1 MKAAYEK
8 PETAASSL
16 RNQHHNQH
24 HHQQYHQSTNNYN
37 KSNNTRSE
45 GDGGEGGGDPANSSL
60 SEYSADPSL
69 PRNKRAAGLKV
80 FARGCGV
87 AGVLLLLLP
96 LVVFLCMLLPD
107 EFTEM
112 NHWVRNGAMKKKMKK
127 KGEYRW
133 CRWCCLTSCCCLCLM
148 PTTMVFLMIC
158 VVSHHQLVTTTFRPS
173 KSATLNFQN
182 KN

>member
-1 MKAAYEK
+1 VAAPLSFIFFLLTMKAAYEK

-37 KSNNTRSE
+37 ISNNTRSE
-45 GDGGEGGGDPANSSL
+45 GDPANSSS

-112 NHWVRNGAMKKKMKK
+112 NHWVRNGAMKKKKK
-127 KGEYRW
+127 KKRRISLVSLVLFDKLLLSVFDANNNGVFDDL
-133 CRWCCLTSCCCLCLM
+133 CRL
-148 PTTMVFLMIC
+148 P
-158 VVSHHQLVTTTFRPS
+158 PS
-173 KSATLNFQN
+173 TGYNNLSPI
-182 KN
+182 